1 MGRFIEDEL
10 QQVLRLQI
18 TLYACRERL
27 LAATDPEALHDLR
40 IALRKLRSLLRPLRG
55 VEACDALQQ
64 QAAELGR
71 ISGPLRDLEVLLAHL
86 RTLGMREAVNRRQS
100 RLLEGYRALLADDP
114 LPALFAALD
123 QWPQAWRQAA
133 ADAELRG
140 LAKRVRRRLAKQQR
154 RLAEALVD
162 PAHDRHRLRLLIKRV
177 RYGAESYP
185 KPSGLSAKTL
195 ARLKAAQ
202 SALGDWHDLL
212 QWLLRAEE
220 EADLAACVAAWRTA
234 LQAAERKADLALLAL
249 QEDFISAWQPGG
261 LDRS

>member
-1 MGRFIEDEL
+1 MGRFIGAEL

-40 IALRKLRSLLRPLRG
+40 IALRKLRSLLQPLRG

-86 RTLGMREAVNRRQS
+86 QGLGMRDAVSRRQP
-100 RLLEGYRALLADDP
+100 RLLEGYRALLADDA
-114 LPALFAALD
+114 LPALFEALD
-123 QWPQAWRQAA
+123 QWPQLWRQAA
-133 ADAELRG
+133 ADAELAG
-140 LAKRVRRRLAKQQR
+140 LAKRVKRRLAKQQR
-154 RLAEALVD
+154 RLGEALVD

-177 RYGAESYP
+177 RYGAEAYP
-185 KPSGLSAKTL
+185 RLSGLSANTL

-202 SALGDWHDLL
+202 SALGDWHDRL
-212 QWLLRAEE
+212 QWLQRAEQ
-220 EADLAACVAAWRTA
+220 EADLAACVATWRTA
-234 LQAAERKADLALLAL
+234 LQAAEEAVDLQLLML
-249 QEDFISAWQPGG
+249 QEDFAC
-261 LDRS
+261 

>member
-1 MGRFIEDEL
+1 MGRFIEGEL

-27 LAATDPEALHDLR
+27 LAATDSEALHDLR

-55 VEACDALQQ
+55 VEVCDALQQ

-86 RTLGMREAVNRRQS
+86 QGLGMRDAVNLRQS
-100 RLLEGYRALLADDP
+100 RLLEGYAALLADDA
-114 LPALFAALD
+114 LPALFEALD
-123 QWPQAWRQAA
+123 QWPQLWRQAA
-133 ADAELRG
+133 ADTELRG
-140 LAKRVRRRLAKQQR
+140 LAKRIKRRLAKQQR

-177 RYGAESYP
+177 RYGAEAYP
-185 KPSGLSAKTL
+185 KRSGLSAKTL
-195 ARLKAAQ
+195 TRLKAAQ

-212 QWLLRAEE
+212 QWLQRAEQ
-220 EADLAACVAAWRTA
+220 EADLAPCVDTWRTA
-234 LQAAERKADLALLAL
+234 LQTAEEQADLALLAL
-249 QEDFISAWQPGG
+249 QEDFISA
-261 LDRS
+261 

>member
-1 MGRFIEDEL
+1 MGCFIEGEL
-10 QQVLRLQI
+10 QQVLRLQV

-27 LAATDPEALHDLR
+27 LAKTDSEALHDLR
-40 IALRKLRSLLRPLRG
+40 IALRKLRSLLQPLRG
-55 VEACDALQQ
+55 VPACAALQQ

-71 ISGPLRDLEVLLAHL
+71 SSGPLRELEVLLAHL
-86 RTLGMREAVNRRQS
+86 QSKGRRDAVNLRQS
-100 RLLEGYRALLADDP
+100 RLLAGYAALLDGDA
-114 LPALFAALD
+114 LPALFEALD
-123 QWPQAWRQAA
+123 QWPQLWRQAA

-177 RYGAESYP
+177 RYGAEAYP
-185 KPSGLSAKTL
+185 KLSGLSAKTL

-212 QWLLRAEE
+212 QWLQRAEQ
-220 EADLAACVAAWRTA
+220 EADLAVCVATWRTA
-234 LQAAERKADLALLAL
+234 LQAAEETADLALLAL
-249 QEDFISAWQPGG
+249 QADFPTAE
-261 LDRS
+261 

>member
-1 MGRFIEDEL
+1 MGRFIEGEL

-40 IALRKLRSLLRPLRG
+40 IALRKLRSLLQPLRG

-86 RTLGMREAVNRRQS
+86 QSLGMRDAVSRRQP

-114 LPALFAALD
+114 LPALFEALD
-123 QWPQAWRQAA
+123 QWPHSWRQAA
-133 ADAELRG
+133 ADAELAG
-140 LAKRVRRRLAKQQR
+140 LAKRVKRRLAKQQR
-154 RLAEALVD
+154 RLGEALVD

-177 RYGAESYP
+177 RYGAEAYP
-185 KPSGLSAKTL
+185 TLSGLSANTL

-202 SALGDWHDLL
+202 SALGDWHDRL
-212 QWLLRAEE
+212 QWLQRAEQ
-220 EADLAACVAAWRTA
+220 EADLAACVDTWRTA
-234 LQAAERKADLALLAL
+234 LQAAEEAVDLQLLML
-249 QEDFISAWQPGG
+249 QEDFAC
-261 LDRS
+261 

>member
-1 MGRFIEDEL
+1 MGRFIGGEL
-10 QQVLRLQI
+10 QQVLRLQVR
-18 TLYACRERL
+18 LYACRERL

-40 IALRKLRSLLRPLRG
+40 ITLRKLRSLLRPLRG

-64 QAAELGR
+64 QAAELGG
-71 ISGPLRDLEVLLAHL
+71 ISGPLRDLEVLIAHL
-86 RTLGMREAVNRRQS
+86 QSLGMRDAVNVRQS
-100 RLLEGYRALLADDP
+100 RLLDGYRALLADDA

-123 QWPQAWRQAA
+123 LWPQSWRQAA

-140 LAKRVRRRLAKQQR
+140 LTKRVKRRLAKQQR

-177 RYGAESYP
+177 RYGAEAYP

-202 SALGDWHDLL
+202 SALGDWHDRL
-212 QWLLRAEE
+212 QWLLRTEE
-220 EADLAACVAAWRTA
+220 ETDLAACVDVWRPA
-234 LQAAERKADLALLAL
+234 LQAAEETADLALLAL
-249 QEDFISAWQPGG
+249 QEDSTPA
-261 LDRS
+261 